1 METLKIAF
9 YTDSYLPSRDG
20 VVTSIM
26 NTRKELERRGHEVYV
41 FASGGSET
49 AKLAKKDKQLYVIKG
64 MQFKRYPQY
73 TMGLVNRESTR
84 LMEIMPDII
93 HAHTPFTAGLFGYR
107 ASIQLNSKFIGTFH
121 TMVFSDEAISAYF
134 TNNRTAIKLSRFVVM
149 RYLKWFYSKTDSIIA
164 PTMYVK
170 RILENSGLRNIKI
183 IPTGVD
189 FDSMKREKR
198 EKARI
203 QLGLKSKDKIILYFG
218 RVSREKNIDILI
230 KAAKPLSA
238 SGFKVIIA
246 GFGPYIKEL
255 VSLSK
260 RIGNRNV
267 IFTGFVK
274 EKDIPLYYSASDLL
288 CNPSTFETQG
298 IVDLYASFYRL
309 PILLPEKGAQEELF
323 NYAKCGERFNAHSV
337 KDLVEKANA
346 IYDHSDRYKFDGIVK
361 EFDIKRTV
369 DKLIALYNKI

>member
-1 METLKIAF
+1 M
-9 YTDSYLPSRDG
+9 
-20 VVTSIM
+20 
-26 NTRKELERRGHEVYV
+26 
-41 FASGGSET
+41 
-49 AKLAKKDKQLYVIKG
+49 
-64 MQFKRYPQY
+64 
-73 TMGLVNRESTR
+73 
-84 LMEIMPDII
+84 
-93 HAHTPFTAGLFGYR
+93 
-107 ASIQLNSKFIGTFH
+107 
-121 TMVFSDEAISAYF
+121 
-134 TNNRTAIKLSRFVVM
+134 
-149 RYLKWFYSKTDSIIA
+149 
-164 PTMYVK
+164 
-170 RILENSGLRNIKI
+170 
-183 IPTGVD
+183 
-189 FDSMKREKR
+189 
-198 EKARI
+198 
-203 QLGLKSKDKIILYFG
+203 
-218 RVSREKNIDILI
+218 
-230 KAAKPLSA
+230 
-238 SGFKVIIA
+238 IIA